1 MTSVASI
8 LIGLPSGPT
17 GGLFSLNRFLSVK
30 RTPPSH
36 RFPSPVSSKLL
47 PAIPG
52 IRIKGSVG
60 VGVGVGLGD
69 GGGGGGV
76 GVAVG
81 IGVGVGVGVGP
92 STLIVAAPVAQ
103 APR

>member
-36 RFPSPVSSKLL
+36 RFPPPVSSKLL

-52 IRIKGSVG
+52 MKINGSGG
-60 VGVGVGLGD
+60 VGVGVGLG

-76 GVAVG
+76 GVAVA
-81 IGVGVGVGVGP
+81 IGVGVGLGAAP
-92 STLIVAAPVAQ
+92 CTSTKAAPVAQ